1 MLDTDLAELYR
12 VPTKSLHLA
21 VKRNADRFP
30 EDFMFQLTADAVAV
44 AVVIFPTHSLSN
56 GGSFSKSG
64 LAEMEGCIA
73 RPALWKLL
81 TVKHAMRTLVELLRN
96 EAEETAGHQ
105 RH

>member
-1 MLDTDLAELYR
+1 MDITAPAHPAQKWFSWVSTCR
-12 VPTKSLHLA
+12 ARSLSS
-21 VKRNADRFP
+21 R
-30 EDFMFQLTADAVAV
+30 
-44 AVVIFPTHSLSN
+44 HSLSN

-96 EAEETAGHQ
+96 EAEETAGQQ
-105 RH
+105 RQ